1 MENEEWRILKQE
13 FGISGEF
20 SEMSNRC
27 FENLGKRKTPPV

>member
-27 FENLGKRKTPPV
+27 FDF